1 MIKKIITNVVFP
13 SLIVFLF
20 LQCTSKKISL
30 GYNDRI
36 YVIADS
42 SLWAE
47 TESLL
52 RETFE
57 KPLVTPQHET
67 VFTLYNGNL
76 NFFKNYNNLIF
87 LTSLDEEGDVSD
99 FIQKSLLPGLLE
111 RVEQGSYLF
120 TKENE
125 WAYNQYVM
133 FLVSTNKDTLKQKI
147 SKNESYLFNL
157 FNDHWTES
165 LKTQM
170 YSISEQTDVEEM
182 LLDKYGW
189 MVKIQYD
196 YVMEVEDS
204 VNNFIMLKRLFP
216 ERWFFVHWIDT
227 FDPSVLNKEWCI
239 QKRNELGTKYLN
251 SDLVEE
257 KFVQPVYEE
266 VEFLGKRASKLSGLW
281 ENSVTIEGGPFISYS
296 FYDEFSN
303 RIYMMD
309 FACFDPRH
317 KSTKRSLLRQG
328 EVILHTFQT
337 KHEIIER
344 DNGD

>member
-1 MIKKIITNVVFP
+1 MTKKIITNI
-13 SLIVFLF
+13 SFLLLAACTM
-20 LQCTSKKISL
+20 LQCTSKKNSL

-42 SLWAE
+42 SLWSE
-47 TESLL
+47 MEPLL

-67 VFTLYNGNL
+67 IFTVINGNL
-76 NFFKNYNNLIF
+76 DFFKNYNNLIF
-87 LTSLDEEGDVSD
+87 LTALDEKGAVSD
-99 FIQKSLLPGLLE
+99 FVQKSLSHDLLE

-133 FLVSTNKDTLKQKI
+133 FLVSTNKDTLKRQI
-147 SKNESYLFNL
+147 RKNKPYLFNL
-157 FNDHWTES
+157 FNDHWTMS
-165 LKTQM
+165 LKKQM
-170 YSISEQTDVEEM
+170 YKISEQTDTEEM

-189 MVKIQYD
+189 NVKIQYD
-196 YVMEVEDS
+196 YVIEAEDS
-204 VNNFIMLKRLFP
+204 LNNFVMLKRSFP

-227 FDPSVLNKEWCI
+227 YDPSVLSEEWCI

-251 SDLVEE
+251 NDLVEQ
-257 KFVQPVYEE
+257 KFIQPVYDE
-266 VEFLGKRASKLSGLW
+266 VEFLGSRASKLSGLW

-296 FYDEFSN
+296 FYDEFNN
-303 RIYMMD
+303 RIYMLD

-337 KHEIIER
+337 RHEKTEKDIA
-344 DNGD
+344 D